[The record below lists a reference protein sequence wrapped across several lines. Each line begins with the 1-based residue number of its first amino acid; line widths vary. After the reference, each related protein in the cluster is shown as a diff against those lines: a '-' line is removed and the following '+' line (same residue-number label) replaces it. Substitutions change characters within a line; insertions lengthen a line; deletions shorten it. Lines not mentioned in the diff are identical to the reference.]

1 MGWLIV
7 WYVGCVIVEGT
18 LDENHCKSLHIPFP
32 LQYRK
37 LRAYKERRIDGYHG
51 GEHMGKAMDKDLDDL
66 LRGID
71 DVDEAMAVEAAE
83 TVDPYAAEVTTIKSF
98 NLNKPITMQE
108 AIFALD
114 YIDHDFYVYKDV
126 DTDQISVVYKRN
138 GGGIG
143 LIQPEQ

>member
-1 MGWLIV
+1 
-7 WYVGCVIVEGT
+7 
-18 LDENHCKSLHIPFP
+18 
-32 LQYRK
+32 
-37 LRAYKERRIDGYHG
+37 
-51 GEHMGKAMDKDLDDL
+51 MGKAMDKDLDDL
-66 LRGID
+66 LSGID